1 MPGGHRLKKESFK
14 FAGRPPPKTRTFQIC
29 REATAQKTCTVL
41 IVLQHEEASREATAQ
56 KTRTVL
62 IVLQQDKGIP
72 DNRETSEPIAVLFVL
87 QTQEKGIPD
96 NRVTSE
102 PIAVLFVLQTQEK
115 DIPDNRGMSE
125 EKEVEKKKR
134 RSWTIGGRRSL

>member
-1 MPGGHRLKKESFK
+1 MPGGHRLKKEPFK

-62 IVLQQDKGIP
+62 IVLQTQEEGVP
-72 DNRETSEPIAVLFVL
+72 DNRVTLDPIAVLFVL
-87 QTQEKGIPD
+87 QTQEKGVPD
-96 NRVTSE
+96 NRE
-102 PIAVLFVLQTQEK
+102 
-115 DIPDNRGMSE
+115 MSE
-125 EKEVEKKKR
+125 EEEEVEER
-134 RSWTIGGRRSL
+134 RERRERGHERKHTTSNRRWGKNTIII